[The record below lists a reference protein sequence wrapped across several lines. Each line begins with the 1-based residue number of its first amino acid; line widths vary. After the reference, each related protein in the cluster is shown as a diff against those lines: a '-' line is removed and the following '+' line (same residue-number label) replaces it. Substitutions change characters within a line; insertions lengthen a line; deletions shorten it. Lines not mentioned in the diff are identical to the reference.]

1 MILSNSLIVKAQSN
15 AMIALAGA
23 AFLVKDTFQDAQLEN
38 VAKQIEAVSV
48 QLEIL
53 DVDGK
58 FLTACGGT
66 IVDSDKILTT
76 SHCFFN
82 VGKQKPFGSV
92 RVSFTSDI
100 VSELKNDKENL
111 ERYRQIIA
119 KNVAFAPELLKEI
132 WTPYKEE
139 FFSRISKIE
148 FQELR
153 GKKIDFI
160 NKDFCLIQLPAS
172 PPLGF
177 TSANLST
184 SSSLT
189 GMELL
194 VLTGSGA
201 TYENSTID
209 YKNRF
214 FLLQPYAEYS
224 LTNNKSGTISIN
236 STSNKAFVLA
246 IAALECSFLKIVNFF
261 SPELILLRRIA
272 ERNQRLFRLRACF
285 PI

>member
-1 MILSNSLIVKAQSN
+1 MNLGLRFAKKFQMVKLEIKNSALKATLIISGRFFSKTVILGQFFVGAMILSNSLIVKAQSN

-82 VGKQKPFGSV
+82 VGKQDQKPFCSV

-111 ERYRQIIA
+111 ERYRQMIA
-119 KNVAFAPELLKEI
+119 
-132 WTPYKEE
+132 
-139 FFSRISKIE
+139 
-148 FQELR
+148 
-153 GKKIDFI
+153 
-160 NKDFCLIQLPAS
+160 
-172 PPLGF
+172 
-177 TSANLST
+177 
-184 SSSLT
+184 
-189 GMELL
+189 
-194 VLTGSGA
+194 
-201 TYENSTID
+201 
-209 YKNRF
+209 
-214 FLLQPYAEYS
+214 
-224 LTNNKSGTISIN
+224 
-236 STSNKAFVLA
+236 
-246 IAALECSFLKIVNFF
+246 
-261 SPELILLRRIA
+261 
-272 ERNQRLFRLRACF
+272 
-285 PI
+285 